1 MNLGFLKTLANL
13 VNLDMLES
21 LESPKNQVLLASQ
34 EKAES
39 LASQAKAGTLANQ
52 VTQKI
57 LGNQGTMGM
66 VSQIWPR
73 EMKYQRKR
81 KVDCV
86 QMTRLPMHNIQIAG

>member
-21 LESPKNQVLLASQ
+21 LDSLENQVLLASQ

-39 LASQAKAGTLANQ
+39 LANQ

-57 LGNQGTMGM
+57 LGNQGTVGM

-86 QMTRLPMHNIQIAG
+86 